1 MDRASRHAR
10 HESGGAWLAD
20 SLERFVDS
28 ETRGAARADAL
39 ARARD
44 DDDARVGVA
53 RDGDSGARVS
63 TTSRDDAS
71 AIARERER
79 ARVLLDYF
87 QHLERFDA
95 WVAVSNLWERR
106 EHAGVS
112 DYLCARLYR
121 ETSDEALERYLSQ
134 MVTMWVH
141 AVENKTNERGSD
153 AGHLASFERMMV
165 MTSRRSLRLAT
176 KICWLLAAAA
186 GDSAESKAVLD
197 FRDECAR
204 EAVKNGTWP
213 APFEERVPM
222 GGESAGTE
230 AATATTERGGSP
242 PRNGRTGSARGV
254 NAGTRDATETNIR
267 HGEVAGAKIERWL
280 RWEEGGVAARR
291 GRFPRRRLASAL
303 LSVFSLGFAKRFGQE
318 E

>member
-39 ARARD
+39 ARARA

-95 WVAVSNLWERR
+95 WIAVSNLWERR

-176 KICWLLAAAA
+176 KICWLLAAA
-186 GDSAESKAVLD
+186 
-197 FRDECAR
+197 
-204 EAVKNGTWP
+204 W
-213 APFEERVPM
+213 
-222 GGESAGTE
+222 
-230 AATATTERGGSP
+230 RGG
-242 PRNGRTGSARGV
+242 A
-254 NAGTRDATETNIR
+254 
-267 HGEVAGAKIERWL
+267 
-280 RWEEGGVAARR
+280 
-291 GRFPRRRLASAL
+291 RRLASSCPGRRSRHSVV
-303 LSVFSLGFAKRFGQE
+303 LSQWNATPVTTRVSPGRTSSTL
-318 E
+318 